1 LLPVGPEGK
10 PPLIVGTRFFSI
22 PGHRLV
28 APPLLLPADA
38 VTEPELPASAGLVDR
53 ALAGVEYRD
62 RRVRDRIAEMF
73 ASEAHERMGA
83 PGPQASPS
91 LVFARPP
98 QDLPAI
104 LRMADQLEALAAAE
118 EGERALVW
126 KCHRCNTR
134 YAVPLGLV
142 RDVSIRCERCGEAV
156 SLRRE
161 RSSGEEAL
169 VDPMQGAV
177 NVTRRR
183 LAAFLRE
190 SMASG
195 WPVLVS
201 QQPGT

>member
-1 LLPVGPEGK
+1 VG
-10 PPLIVGTRFFSI
+10 IRFFSI
-22 PGHRLV
+22 PSHRLV
-28 APPLLLPADA
+28 AAPQLLPVEA

-53 ALAGVEYRD
+53 ALAGVEFRD
-62 RRVRDRIAEMF
+62 ERVRDRLTQMF
-73 ASEAHERMGA
+73 ALDSLPRMGA

-91 LVFARPP
+91 LIFARPP

-126 KCHRCNTR
+126 KCQRCATR

-161 RSSGEEAL
+161 RSTGEEAL

-201 QQPGT
+201 QQAGT

>member
-1 LLPVGPEGK
+1 VG
-10 PPLIVGTRFFSI
+10 IRFFSI
-22 PGHRLV
+22 PSHRLV
-28 APPLLLPADA
+28 APPQLLPPDA
-38 VTEPELPASAGLVDR
+38 LFEPELPPSVGLMDR
-53 ALAGVEYRD
+53 ALAGIEFRD
-62 RRVRDRIAEMF
+62 QRVRDRVQQMF
-73 ASEAHERMGA
+73 ASDVLQRMGA
-83 PGPQASPS
+83 PAPQASPS

-104 LRMADQLEALAAAE
+104 LRMADQLESLAAAE

-126 KCHRCNTR
+126 KCHRCATR

-142 RDVSIRCERCGEAV
+142 RDVSIRCERCGEPV

-161 RSSGEEAL
+161 RSTGEEAL

-177 NVTRRR
+177 NLSRRR

-195 WPVLVS
+195 WPVLVA
-201 QQPGT
+201 QQTGT